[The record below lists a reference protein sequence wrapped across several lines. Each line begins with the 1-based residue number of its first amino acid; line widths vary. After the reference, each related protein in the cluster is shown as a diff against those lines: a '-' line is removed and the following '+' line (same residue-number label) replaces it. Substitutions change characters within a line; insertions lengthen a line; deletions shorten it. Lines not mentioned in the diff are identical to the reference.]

1 VHSSAL
7 PAGQGIPFIWKE
19 NMANQPKPPSKQPN
33 GNQQGNQGNQRKP
46 DGNDPNNRDP
56 NRDPN
61 NVGAFFSRTWFW
73 IILAV
78 AVLFGSRFLFGGQ
91 VETSTMIGLNEV
103 AQMVTEGKVN
113 ELIVQGE
120 TVIIDP
126 NSGANLRSRKEGS
139 ESLVDTLRRL
149 GVSSAQLEELT
160 IRVEP
165 APNSGAIFS
174 WVLMLLPM
182 ILIFAFFM
190 FIMRQA
196 GGGGQNRA
204 MQFGRSRA
212 RKLENADRPNITFN
226 DVAGSDEAK
235 QELAEVVEFLK
246 EPQKFAALGA
256 RIPKGV
262 LMVGAPGTGKT
273 LLAKAVAGEAGV
285 PFFSSSGS
293 EFVEMFVGVGASRVR
308 DLFEQAKK
316 NSPCIIFVDEIDA
329 VGRHRGAG
337 MGGGNDEREQ
347 TLNQIL
353 VEMDGFDTDTNI
365 VIIAATN
372 RPDILD
378 PALLRP
384 GRFDRKVVVDRPDR
398 RGREA
403 ILRVHTRGKPLA
415 PDIDLN
421 IIASQTPGMVGAD
434 LENLVNEA
442 AILAARRNKR
452 VISMDEMTESI
463 ERIMAGP
470 ARRSRVLS
478 EGDRRTVAYHEAG
491 HAIVMESLEHT
502 DGVGKITIV
511 SRGQALGYVMPLPD
525 EEKMLRSRAQFED
538 QITGLL
544 AGRVAEELIFKEP
557 STSASDDLERVTKT
571 AKAMVTRYGM
581 SETIGPLQLS
591 SGDANPFLGMELGEQ
606 RAYSED
612 VARKIDQEVRRIVES
627 GYIKAREIL
636 VTRKDKL
643 VTIAE
648 ALLQHEVL
656 DRREFLNL
664 YNGGTA
670 TQAAD

>member
-1 VHSSAL
+1 
-7 PAGQGIPFIWKE
+7 
-19 NMANQPKPPSKQPN
+19 MANQSKPPAKQPN
-33 GNQQGNQGNQRKP
+33 GDPQGNHSGNQRRP

-61 NVGAFFSRTWFW
+61 NVGTFFGRAWFW

-78 AVLFGSRFLFGGQ
+78 AVLFASRFLFNGQ
-91 VETSTMIGLNEV
+91 AESATMIGLNEV
-103 AQMVTEGKVN
+103 AQMVTTGNVN
-113 ELIVQGE
+113 ELIVQGD

-126 NSGANLRSRKEGS
+126 TSGSNLRSRKEDG

-149 GVSSAQLEELT
+149 GVSDQQIEEVA

-165 APNSGAIFS
+165 TPNSGAFFS
-174 WVLMLLPM
+174 WGIMLLSM
-182 ILIFAFFM
+182 VLIFAFFM

-196 GGGGQNRA
+196 GGAGQNRA

-525 EEKMLRSRAQFED
+525 EDRMLRSRAQFED

-581 SETIGPLQLS
+581 SDTIGPLQLS

-627 GYIKAREIL
+627 GYVKAREIL

-648 ALLQHEVL
+648 ALLQNEVL

-664 YNGGTA
+664 YNGGVA
-670 TQAAD
+670 GQAAD

>member
-1 VHSSAL
+1 
-7 PAGQGIPFIWKE
+7 
-19 NMANQPKPPSKQPN
+19 MANQPKPPTRQPN
-33 GNQQGNQGNQRKP
+33 NGQPNNGNQGNQPGNQRRP

-56 NRDPN
+56 NN
-61 NVGAFFSRTWFW
+61 LGSFFGRTWFW

-78 AVLFGSRFLFGGQ
+78 AVLFGSRFLFNGQ
-91 VETSTMIGLNEV
+91 VENTTMIGLNEV
-103 AQMVTEGKVN
+103 AQMVTQGEIN

-120 TVIIDP
+120 TIIVDP
-126 NSGANLRSRKEGS
+126 TSGSNLRSRKEGT
-139 ESLVDTLRRL
+139 ESLAETLRRL
-149 GVSSAQLEELT
+149 GVSDQQLEEVT

-212 RKLENADRPNITFN
+212 RKLETADRPNITFN

-262 LMVGAPGTGKT
+262 LMVGSPGTGKT

-452 VISMDEMTESI
+452 VIGMDEMTESI
-463 ERIMAGP
+463 ERILMGP
-470 ARRSRVLS
+470 ARRSRIIT
-478 EGDRRTVAYHEAG
+478 EQERRVVAYHEAG
-491 HAIVMESLEHT
+491 HAIVFEALEYT

-511 SRGQALGYVMPLPD
+511 GRGQANGYVLQQPD
-525 EEKMLRSRAQFED
+525 EDRMLASRAFFED
-538 QITGLL
+538 KIAGLL
-544 AGRVAEELIFKEP
+544 AGRVAEDLVFKEQ
-557 STSASDDLERVTKT
+557 TTGASDDLERATKM
-571 AKAMVTRYGM
+571 AKSMVTRYGM
-581 SETIGPLQLS
+581 SDMIGPMQLS

-606 RAYSED
+606 RTYSED

-627 GYIKAREIL
+627 GYVKAREIL
-636 VTRKDKL
+636 VARKDKL

-648 ALLQHEVL
+648 TLLQNEVL
-656 DRREFLNL
+656 DRREFLQL
-664 YNGGTA
+664 YENSA
-670 TQAAD
+670 AAD